1 MTNNTP
7 VKITNKKTHLIFYNN
22 EEKELAVDF
31 LLKMK
36 IPFTGIL
43 KKPVLTVAPS
53 KYLKNFLDLYLPTHI
68 AGSSFNYK
76 PVE

>member
-1 MTNNTP
+1 MKSI
-7 VKITNKKTHLIFYNN
+7 KITNKKTHLVFPSM
-22 EEKELAVDF
+22 EDKKQAVDF
-31 LLKMK
+31 LLKMQ

-53 KYLKNFLDLYLPTHI
+53 RYLKGYLDLYLPEHI

-76 PVE
+76 PIKN